1 MKLRKRIITIT
12 SIFLAI
18 VLGVALTSCTRE
30 NVEAMSTVIGEKLPS
45 SVNTK
50 TKLTSNMSAQ
60 KMFEIGVENFNNI
73 DFVASYQ
80 TGTVETKAVGLET
93 TQSIMS
99 RRVKDGANA
108 YLDNYTFST
117 EGLVEIKAMYE
128 IASDAKGNRRREA
141 DKIEVKNGELNAKK
155 WKETSWYDTYD
166 ELLKAMPNDPKRVSM
181 VNVNSDTVKDM
192 TKPEYDRKTGQYRF
206 EITLIPDKATTDYVD
221 LMKFM
226 VANNGVKNATISFT
240 EISLEVTM
248 WDNGLI
254 RSIVSRESYDLT
266 GKMSIL
272 NIKGSSNSVM
282 RTYFSYDEKEMSYSS
297 VCKF

>member
-12 SIFLAI
+12 SIFLAM

-30 NVEAMSTVIGEKLPS
+30 DVDAMSTVIGEKLPS
-45 SVNTK
+45 SINTK
-50 TKLTSNMSAQ
+50 TKLNSTMTAQ

-73 DFVASYQ
+73 DFAASYQ

-93 TQSIMS
+93 TQSILS
-99 RRVKDGANA
+99 KRVKDGEKV
-108 YLDNYTFST
+108 YLDSYTFST

-128 IASDAKGNRRREA
+128 IASDANGNRRREA
-141 DKIEVKNGELNAKK
+141 DKIKIENGELNAKK
-155 WKETSWYDTYD
+155 WKPTNYYDTYA
-166 ELLKAMPNDPKRVSM
+166 ELIKAMPNDPKRVSM
-181 VNVNSDTVKDM
+181 VNVNSDTVKEM
-192 TKPEYDRKTGQYRF
+192 TKPEYDRKTGQYNF

-226 VANNGVKNATISFT
+226 VANNGVKNATINFT
-240 EISLEVTM
+240 EITLEVVM

-266 GKMSIL
+266 GNMVI

-282 RTYFSYDEKEMSYSS
+282 RTYFSYDQNELSYSS
-297 VCKF
+297 VCNF

>member
-12 SIFLAI
+12 SIFLAM

-30 NVEAMSTVIGEKLPS
+30 DVDAMSTVIGEKLPS
-45 SVNTK
+45 SINTK
-50 TKLTSNMSAQ
+50 TKLNSSMSAQ

-73 DFVASYQ
+73 DFAASYQ

-93 TQSIMS
+93 TQSVLS
-99 RRVKDGANA
+99 KRVKDGEKV
-108 YLDNYTFST
+108 YLDSYTFST

-128 IASDAKGNRRREA
+128 IASDANGNRRREA
-141 DKIEVKNGELNAKK
+141 DKIKIENGELNAKK
-155 WKETSWYDTYD
+155 WKATNYYDTYA
-166 ELLKAMPNDPKRVSM
+166 ELMKAMPNDPKRVSM
-181 VNVNSDTVKDM
+181 VNVNSDTVKEM
-192 TKPEYDRKTGQYRF
+192 TKPEYDRKTGQYNF
-206 EITLIPDKATTDYVD
+206 EITLIPNKATTDYVD

-226 VANNGVKNATISFT
+226 VANNGVKNATINFT
-240 EISLEVTM
+240 EITLEVVM

-266 GKMSIL
+266 GNMVI

-282 RTYFSYDEKEMSYSS
+282 RTYFSYDQNELSYSS
-297 VCKF
+297 VCNF

>member
-12 SIFLAI
+12 SIFLAM

-30 NVEAMSTVIGEKLPS
+30 DVDAMSTVIGEKLPS
-45 SVNTK
+45 SINTK
-50 TKLTSNMSAQ
+50 TKLNSSMSAQ

-73 DFVASYQ
+73 DFAASYQ

-93 TQSIMS
+93 TQSVLS
-99 RRVKDGANA
+99 KRVKDGEKV
-108 YLDNYTFST
+108 YLDSYTFST

-128 IASDAKGNRRREA
+128 IASDANGNRRREA
-141 DKIEVKNGELNAKK
+141 DKIKIENGELNAKK
-155 WKETSWYDTYD
+155 WKATNYYDTYA
-166 ELLKAMPNDPKRVSM
+166 ELMKAMPNDPKRVSM
-181 VNVNSDTVKDM
+181 VNVNSGTVKEM
-192 TKPEYDRKTGQYRF
+192 TKPEYDRKTGQYNF

-226 VANNGVKNATISFT
+226 VANNGVKNATINFT
-240 EISLEVTM
+240 EITLEVVM

-266 GKMSIL
+266 GNMVI

-282 RTYFSYDEKEMSYSS
+282 RTYFSYDQNELSYSS
-297 VCKF
+297 VCNF

>member
-1 MKLRKRIITIT
+1 M
-12 SIFLAI
+12 

-30 NVEAMSTVIGEKLPS
+30 DVDAMSTVIGEKLPS
-45 SVNTK
+45 SINTK
-50 TKLTSNMSAQ
+50 TKLNSSMSAQ

-73 DFVASYQ
+73 DFAASYQ

-93 TQSIMS
+93 TQSVLS
-99 RRVKDGANA
+99 KRVKDGEKV
-108 YLDNYTFST
+108 YLDSYTFST

-128 IASDAKGNRRREA
+128 IASDANGNRRREA
-141 DKIEVKNGELNAKK
+141 DKIKIENGELNAKK
-155 WKETSWYDTYD
+155 WKATNYYDTYA
-166 ELLKAMPNDPKRVSM
+166 ELMKAMPNDPKRVSM
-181 VNVNSDTVKDM
+181 VNVNSDTVKEM
-192 TKPEYDRKTGQYRF
+192 TKPEYDRKTGQYNF

-226 VANNGVKNATISFT
+226 VANNGVKNATINFT
-240 EISLEVTM
+240 EITLEVVM

-266 GKMSIL
+266 GNMVI

-282 RTYFSYDEKEMSYSS
+282 RTYFSYDQNELSYNS
-297 VCKF
+297 VCNF

>member
-12 SIFLAI
+12 SIFLAM

-30 NVEAMSTVIGEKLPS
+30 DVDAMSTVIGEKLPS
-45 SVNTK
+45 SINTK
-50 TKLTSNMSAQ
+50 TKLNSTMSAQ

-73 DFVASYQ
+73 DFAASYQ

-93 TQSIMS
+93 TQSVLS
-99 RRVKDGANA
+99 KRVKDGEKV
-108 YLDNYTFST
+108 YLDSYTFST

-128 IASDAKGNRRREA
+128 IASDANGNRRREA
-141 DKIEVKNGELNAKK
+141 DKIKIENGELNAKK
-155 WKETSWYDTYD
+155 WKATNYYDTYA
-166 ELLKAMPNDPKRVSM
+166 ELMKAMPNDPKRVSM
-181 VNVNSDTVKDM
+181 VNVNSDTVKEM
-192 TKPEYDRKTGQYRF
+192 TKPEYDRKTGQYNF

-226 VANNGVKNATISFT
+226 VANNGVKNATINFT
-240 EISLEVTM
+240 EITLEVVM

-266 GKMSIL
+266 GNMVI

-282 RTYFSYDEKEMSYSS
+282 RTYFSYDQNELSYSS
-297 VCKF
+297 VCNF

>member
-18 VLGVALTSCTRE
+18 VLGVVLTSCTRE
-30 NVEAMSTVIGEKLPS
+30 DVDAMSTVIGEKLPS
-45 SVNTK
+45 SINTK
-50 TKLTSNMSAQ
+50 TKLNSTMSAQ

-73 DFVASYQ
+73 DFAASYQ

-93 TQSIMS
+93 TQSILS
-99 RRVKDGANA
+99 KRVKDGENV
-108 YLDNYTFST
+108 YLDSYTFST

-128 IASDAKGNRRREA
+128 IASDANGYRRREA
-141 DKIEVKNGELNAKK
+141 DKIKIENGELNAKK
-155 WKETSWYDTYD
+155 WKDTNYYDTYSD
-166 ELLKAMPNDPKRVSM
+166 LMKAMPNDPKRVSM
-181 VNVNSDTVKDM
+181 VNVNSDTVKEM
-192 TKPEYDRKTGQYRF
+192 TKPEYDRKTGQYNF

-240 EISLEVTM
+240 EITLEVVM

-254 RSIVSRESYDLT
+254 RSITSRESYDLT
-266 GKMSIL
+266 GKMVI

-282 RTYFSYDEKEMSYSS
+282 RTYFSYDEKEMSYGS

>member
-12 SIFLAI
+12 SIFLAM

-30 NVEAMSTVIGEKLPS
+30 DVDAMSTVIGEKLPS
-45 SVNTK
+45 SINTK
-50 TKLTSNMSAQ
+50 TKLNSSMSAQ

-73 DFVASYQ
+73 DFAASYQ

-93 TQSIMS
+93 TQSVLS
-99 RRVKDGANA
+99 KRVKDGDKV
-108 YLDNYTFST
+108 YLDSYTFST

-128 IASDAKGNRRREA
+128 IASDANGNRRREA
-141 DKIEVKNGELNAKK
+141 DKIKIENGELNAKK
-155 WKETSWYDTYD
+155 WKATNYYDTYA
-166 ELLKAMPNDPKRVSM
+166 ELMKAMPNDPKRVSM
-181 VNVNSDTVKDM
+181 VNVNSDTVKEM
-192 TKPEYDRKTGQYRF
+192 TKPEYDRKTGQYNF

-226 VANNGVKNATISFT
+226 VANNGVKNATINFT
-240 EISLEVTM
+240 EITLEVVM

-266 GKMSIL
+266 GNMVI

-282 RTYFSYDEKEMSYSS
+282 RTYFSYDQNELSYSS
-297 VCKF
+297 VCNF

>member
-12 SIFLAI
+12 SIFLAM

-30 NVEAMSTVIGEKLPS
+30 DVDAMSTVIGEKLPS
-45 SVNTK
+45 SINTK
-50 TKLTSNMSAQ
+50 TKLNSSMSAQ

-73 DFVASYQ
+73 DFAASYQ

-93 TQSIMS
+93 TQSVLS
-99 RRVKDGANA
+99 KRVKDGEKV
-108 YLDNYTFST
+108 YLDSYTFST

-128 IASDAKGNRRREA
+128 IASDANGNRRREA
-141 DKIEVKNGELNAKK
+141 DKIKIENGELNAKK
-155 WKETSWYDTYD
+155 WKATNYYDTYA
-166 ELLKAMPNDPKRVSM
+166 ELMKAMPNDPKRVSM
-181 VNVNSDTVKDM
+181 VNVNSDTVKEM
-192 TKPEYDRKTGQYRF
+192 TKPEYDRKTGQYNF

-226 VANNGVKNATISFT
+226 VANNGVKNATINFT
-240 EISLEVTM
+240 EITLEVVM

-266 GKMSIL
+266 GNMVI

-282 RTYFSYDEKEMSYSS
+282 RTYFSYDQNELSYSS
-297 VCKF
+297 VCNF

>member
-30 NVEAMSTVIGEKLPS
+30 DVDAMSTVIGEKLPS
-45 SVNTK
+45 SINTK
-50 TKLTSNMSAQ
+50 TKLKSTMTAQ
-60 KMFEIGVENFNNI
+60 EMFEIGVDNFSNI
-73 DFVASYQ
+73 DFAASYQ
-80 TGTVETKAVGLET
+80 TGTVDTKAVGLET
-93 TQSIMS
+93 TQSVLS
-99 RRVKDGANA
+99 RRVKKGENA
-108 YLDNYTFST
+108 YLDSYTFST

-128 IASDAKGNRRREA
+128 IASDANGNRRREA
-141 DKIEVKNGELNAKK
+141 DKIEIKNGELTAKK
-155 WKETSWYDTYD
+155 WKDTNYYDTYD

-181 VNVNSDTVKDM
+181 VKVNSDTVKEM
-192 TKPEYDRKTGQYRF
+192 TTPEYDRKTGQYTF
-206 EITLIPDKATTDYVD
+206 EISLIPDKATTDYVD

-240 EISLEVTM
+240 EITLEVVM

-266 GKMSIL
+266 GKMII
-272 NIKGSSNSVM
+272 NIKGSSSSVM
-282 RTYFSYDEKEMSYSS
+282 RTYFSYDENEMSYSS

>member
-1 MKLRKRIITIT
+1 M
-12 SIFLAI
+12 

-30 NVEAMSTVIGEKLPS
+30 DVDAMSTVIGEKLPS
-45 SVNTK
+45 SINTK
-50 TKLTSNMSAQ
+50 TKLNSTMSAQ

-73 DFVASYQ
+73 DFAASYQ

-93 TQSIMS
+93 TQSVLS
-99 RRVKDGANA
+99 KRVKDGEKV
-108 YLDNYTFST
+108 YLDSYTFST

-128 IASDAKGNRRREA
+128 IASDANGNRRREA
-141 DKIEVKNGELNAKK
+141 DKIKIENGELNAKK
-155 WKETSWYDTYD
+155 WKATNYYDTYA
-166 ELLKAMPNDPKRVSM
+166 ELMKAMPNDPKRVSM
-181 VNVNSDTVKDM
+181 VNVNSDTVKEM
-192 TKPEYDRKTGQYRF
+192 TKPEYDRKTGQYNF

-226 VANNGVKNATISFT
+226 VANNGVKNATINFT
-240 EISLEVTM
+240 EITLEVVM

-266 GKMSIL
+266 GNMVI

-282 RTYFSYDEKEMSYSS
+282 RTYFSYDQNELSYSS
-297 VCKF
+297 VCNF

>member
-12 SIFLAI
+12 SIFLAM

-30 NVEAMSTVIGEKLPS
+30 DVDAMSTVIGEKLPS
-45 SVNTK
+45 SINTK
-50 TKLTSNMSAQ
+50 TKLNSSMSAQ

-73 DFVASYQ
+73 DFAASYQ

-93 TQSIMS
+93 TQSVLS
-99 RRVKDGANA
+99 KRVKDGEKV
-108 YLDNYTFST
+108 YLDSYTFST

-128 IASDAKGNRRREA
+128 IASDANGNRRREA
-141 DKIEVKNGELNAKK
+141 DKIKIENGELNAKK
-155 WKETSWYDTYD
+155 WKATNYYDTYA
-166 ELLKAMPNDPKRVSM
+166 ELMKAMPNDPKRVSM
-181 VNVNSDTVKDM
+181 VNVNSDTVKEM
-192 TKPEYDRKTGQYRF
+192 TKPEYDRKTGQYNF

-226 VANNGVKNATISFT
+226 VANNGVKNATINFT
-240 EISLEVTM
+240 EITLEVVM

-266 GKMSIL
+266 GNMVI

-282 RTYFSYDEKEMSYSS
+282 RTYFSYDQNELSYNS
-297 VCKF
+297 VCNF